1 MLFGDYNPSGKLPV
15 TFYKTTSQLP
25 DYEDYSMRGRT
36 YRYFDDPLFAFGY
49 GQSYTEFV
57 LGEATMSGEAG
68 NYVLSVPVSNT
79 GSRDGVETVQVY
91 IRDKADKEGPL
102 KSLRAFSRVEVKAG
116 QTVRAE
122 LTLTP
127 KSFELFDT
135 ETNTMRIKSGEYE
148 ILYGNSSRPAN
159 LKSLTVSMKI

>member
-1 MLFGDYNPSGKLPV
+1 M
-15 TFYKTTSQLP
+15 
-25 DYEDYSMRGRT
+25 
-36 YRYFDDPLFAFGY
+36 
-49 GQSYTEFV
+49 
-57 LGEATMSGEAG
+57 
-68 NYVLSVPVSNT
+68 
-79 GSRDGVETVQVY
+79 
-91 IRDKADKEGPL
+91 
-102 KSLRAFSRVEVKAG
+102 SRVGVMTFLHNDNYGSSLQAYALQRVIRELGHACEHIDYFPDQTEKVRNLLRSGNSPKLVLDGIRKREVKAG